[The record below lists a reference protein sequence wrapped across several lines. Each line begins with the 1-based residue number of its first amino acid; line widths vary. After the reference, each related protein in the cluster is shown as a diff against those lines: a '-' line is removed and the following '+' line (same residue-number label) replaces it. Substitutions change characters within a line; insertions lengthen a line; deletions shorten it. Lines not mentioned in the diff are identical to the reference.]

1 MNLIYLSQMSM
12 ENETREFLVRI
23 VNTISKVLLWMMAN
37 VFVGI
42 YMGYGFFENKPDW
55 TNIVYYLLFIG
66 SLFFLIRHLKSEW
79 KL

>member
-1 MNLIYLSQMSM
+1 MSM

-37 VFVGI
+37 VFFGI
-42 YMGYGFFENKPDW
+42 YLEYGFFEGSPDW
-55 TNIVYYLLFIG
+55 TNIVYYILAAGTLL
-66 SLFFLIRHLKSEW
+66 LLVRHLKSAW